1 MFIKPK
7 ATQLPPSST
16 GIQSTLSEVEI
27 INFLR
32 SLLEERGTWYA
43 FWEADVSHLTNAQA
57 DRARAKSRR
66 YIDSP
71 RLKEYLAIQK
81 LELEYSTRKRDGIL
95 TAYARIK

>member
-7 ATQLPPSST
+7 ATQLPPSLT
-16 GIQSTLSEVEI
+16 GNGNTISQEEVV
-27 INFLR
+27 NFLR
-32 SLLEERGTWYA
+32 SLLQERGTWYA
-43 FWEADVSHLTNAQA
+43 FWEADISHLTNAQA

-71 RLKEYLAIQK
+71 RLKEYLDIQK